1 MIILKFFFK
10 KDKRQ
15 IKGRI
20 FEVTGMGGFLLT
32 EKCNYLENYFNLDK
46 ELITFENMEEAAD
59 KINFY
64 KKNLKLIEEIS
75 MNAKNKVLNEHT
87 YEKRF
92 IKIFSKVLDEN
103 IS

>member
-1 MIILKFFFK
+1 
-10 KDKRQ
+10 
-15 IKGRI
+15 
-20 FEVTGMGGFLLT
+20 MGGFLLT

-92 IKIFSKVLDEN
+92 IKIFNKVLDEN